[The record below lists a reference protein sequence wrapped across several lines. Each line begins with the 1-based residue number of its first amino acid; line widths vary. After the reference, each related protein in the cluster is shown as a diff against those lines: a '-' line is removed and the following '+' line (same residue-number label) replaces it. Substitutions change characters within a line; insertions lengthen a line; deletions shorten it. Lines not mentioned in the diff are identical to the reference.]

1 MQNLAAFK
9 ALLELPKRIVITTHI
24 KPDADALGSSL
35 GLAGY
40 LLKQGHQVCV
50 ITPTDYP
57 KFLNW
62 MEGNDDVLIFEGNE
76 EKAEYLVENADL
88 IFCLDF
94 SSLKRIG
101 NLGKLVADSDAEK
114 VLIDHHLNP
123 ETFAKYVLWS
133 TEAAA
138 TAELVY
144 DLIEMMGDA
153 EKLTKGMAEALYAG
167 LMTDTGNFKLP
178 CTTPHVHNI
187 VASLM
192 ELGADVAKV
201 SHKVY
206 DDNSLDRMRLLG
218 FVLNERLEIIEGSHV
233 AYFYLTLADK
243 ERFKYQTGD
252 AEGLVNYGLAVEDI
266 HVSAI
271 FIEYED
277 QVKISFRSFGDIPVN
292 ELARKYFNGGG
303 HKNAAGGAT
312 TDSLEDTINLFRD
325 LVLKQTKELNYEV

>member
-9 ALLELPKRIVITTHI
+9 ELLELPKRIVITTHI

-57 KFLNW
+57 KFLEW
-62 MEGNDDVLIFEGNE
+62 MEGNDDVLVFEGNE
-76 EKAEYLVENADL
+76 EKSKYLVENADL

-94 SSLKRIG
+94 SSLNRIG
-101 NLGKLVADSDAEK
+101 ELGEMVAASDAEK

-144 DLIEMMGDA
+144 DLIEMLGDA
-153 EKLTKGMAEALYAG
+153 ETLTKGMAEALYAG
-167 LMTDTGNFKLP
+167 LMTDTGNFRHP
-178 CTTPHVHNI
+178 STTPHVHNI
-187 VASLM
+187 VANLM
-192 ELGADVAKV
+192 ELGADVSKV
-201 SHKVY
+201 SHNIY
-206 DDNSLDRMRLLG
+206 DNNSLDRMRLLG
-218 FVLNERLEIIEGSHV
+218 FALNERLEIIDGSHV
-233 AYFYLTLADK
+233 AFFYLTLEDK
-243 ERFKYQTGD
+243 EKFKYRTGD
-252 AEGLVNYGLAVEDI
+252 TEGLVNYGLSIEGI
-266 HVSAI
+266 KVSAI
-271 FIEYED
+271 FIED
-277 QVKISFRSFGDIPVN
+277 PDKVKISFRSFGDIPVN
-292 ELARKYFNGGG
+292 ELSRKYFNGGG
-303 HKNAAGGAT
+303 HKNAAGG
-312 TDSLEDTINLFRD
+312 SSSEDLQTTINKFRE